1 MRPNTWISD
10 RRDGNLRRK
19 KYSAT
24 TQLDED
30 RYLSPAILLFEKDIK
45 GEMSREILHVS
56 RCDSVHLLT
65 AVVIRRGSRYRT
77 TASVTAITLCDLP
90 NSDNVYLCPETGLV

>member
-30 RYLSPAILLFEKDIK
+30 RYLSPAILLFEDVTK
-45 GEMSREILHVS
+45 GQMSRENLQVS
-56 RCDSVHLLT
+56 NYDSVFLLT

-77 TASVTAITLCDLP
+77 TASVMP
-90 NSDNVYLCPETGLV
+90 